1 MKRTG
6 ERDVERLLG
15 KGMWEGDWGK
25 GYGKGTG
32 ERDVGRRLG
41 KGIWGGDWGKGYGE
55 RDEGP
60 VGVTRELKKNVKFQL
75 PPK

>member
-1 MKRTG
+1 MGKGCGKGTGKRDMG
-6 ERDVERLLG
+6 RLLG
-15 KGMWEGDWGK
+15 KGVWEEGWGM
-25 GYGKGTG
+25 
-32 ERDVGRRLG
+32 
-41 KGIWGGDWGKGYGE
+41 GYGE

>member
-1 MKRTG
+1 MG
-6 ERDVERLLG
+6 RLLG
-15 KGMWEGDWGK
+15 KGVWEEGWGM
-25 GYGKGTG
+25 
-32 ERDVGRRLG
+32 
-41 KGIWGGDWGKGYGE
+41 GYGE